1 MFVVKLVSAASNSS
15 GAVTYSI
22 VSGPATVTGSTV
34 TLTGAGTVVLQASQ
48 AASGGYATGTQ
59 TATFTVATESQTI
72 TFAAPASPVNY
83 GVAPISLSAS
93 STSGLTVTFS
103 VLSGPAS
110 VSGNTLTVT
119 AAGTV
124 VVAADQSGNTNY
136 AAATEVTHSIT
147 VSKIAPSAGLAASPN
162 PVLAQNTV
170 TLTATVSSS
179 VSTPTGSVTFSDSG
193 TTLGTANLSGGSA
206 TLTTS
211 TLSVG
216 SHSITAT
223 YSGDPNFTSVSS
235 TAVSEAVEDFTLTIG
250 GSGSTQTVQPGGT
263 ATYTLPMSPSGGTT
277 FPAAVA
283 FAAYGVPSGFTAT
296 FSPTSLPAGSS
307 ATNVALM
314 IQVPLSAMLE
324 KSRQP
329 GRGLPLV
336 ALSLLMLP
344 FAGGIRRSRNWLRLT
359 LITIIVA
366 GVGGLAALTGC
377 GGGSSGG
384 GGGGGSQPQ
393 TYNITVTATSG
404 TLSHSTTV
412 TLTVP

>member
-1 MFVVKLVSAASNSS
+1 V
-15 GAVTYSI
+15 
-22 VSGPATVTGSTV
+22 
-34 TLTGAGTVVLQASQ
+34 SQ
-48 AASGGYATGTQ
+48 AASGGYAAGTQ

-83 GVAPISLSAS
+83 GVTPISVSAS

-103 VLSGPAS
+103 VLSGSAS
-110 VSGNTLTVT
+110 VSGSSLTIT
-119 AAGTV
+119 GAGTV
-124 VVAADQSGNTNY
+124 VVAANQSGNSNY
-136 AAATEVTHSIT
+136 AVAVQVTQSIT
-147 VSKIAPSAGLAASPN
+147 VNRIAPSAGLTASPN

-193 TTLGTANLSGGSA
+193 TTLGTASLTGGTA

-216 SHSITAT
+216 SHSITAA
-223 YSGDPNFTSVSS
+223 YGGDGNFNSVSS
-235 TAVSEAVEDFTLTIG
+235 TAAGETVEDFTLTIG
-250 GSGSTQTVQPGGT
+250 GSGSSQTVQPGGT

-277 FPAAVA
+277 FPAAVS